1 MLVVLGK
8 AISALTHDTIVAHDS
23 TVSGS
28 RGVRYATICKVNC
41 VHEKAVETGAQFIKC
56 DEVEFEFSDR
66 SGRIACELLCIAFR
80 SV

>member
-1 MLVVLGK
+1 VLVVLGK

-28 RGVRYATICKVNC
+28 RGVRYATICMVNC
-41 VHEKAVETGAQFIKC
+41 VREKAAEADAQFIEC

-66 SGRIACELLCIAFR
+66 SGRIACELLCIAFH